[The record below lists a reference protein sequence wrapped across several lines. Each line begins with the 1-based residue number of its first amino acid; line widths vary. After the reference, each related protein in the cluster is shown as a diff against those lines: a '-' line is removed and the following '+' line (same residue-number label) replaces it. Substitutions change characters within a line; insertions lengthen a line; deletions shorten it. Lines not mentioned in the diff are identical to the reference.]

1 MPPGS
6 AALVLVRALAWHA
19 LAWHALAWH
28 ALAWHALAWR
38 GLVGGVARW
47 HGAARADRSAGS
59 HGLPWHAFAGKAS
72 SRGGAASRGWAA
84 SRGKPAS
91 RRRPESRG
99 GPRAPAAGAREAAS
113 LGPASTPRGVAC
125 GHGAAWGAAAGR
137 RRHKARGRDRPDS
150 CRAGNRDEA
159 AWLRPGRATA
169 GPGSTRRPALPGPAL
184 PGPAAVRRS
193 AGFPGWPGLLAS
205 RARDHPWACRAGRP
219 VSTHSSGSAWTADR
233 NALRHN
239 RYLHPG
245 HQRGAGPGGA
255 PAMYQAP
262 VTCHARGTPP

>member
-1 MPPGS
+1 MARGRPGGSVRRVPWPPV
-6 AALVLVRALAWHA
+6 ACL
-19 LAWHALAWH
+19 
-28 ALAWHALAWR
+28 R
-38 GLVGGVARW
+38 GEGRR
-47 HGAARADRSAGS
+47 HGDGRR
-59 HGLPWHAFAGKAS
+59 
-72 SRGGAASRGWAA
+72 RAASRRLGEGR
-84 SRGKPAS
+84 SRAEG
-91 RRRPESRG
+91 R
-99 GPRAPAAGAREAAS
+99 RAPAAGAREAAS
-113 LGPASTPRGVAC
+113 LGPASAPRGVAC

-169 GPGSTRRPALPGPAL
+169 GPGSTRRPALPGPALPGPAL

-255 PAMYQAP
+255 PAVYQAP
-262 VTCHARGTPP
+262 VACHARGTPP